1 VTLDE
6 IARRIGFQP
15 GPHGDD
21 WWDVENASQ
30 HHPVSAANLRRYLLT
45 GDRPLRILAALGAF
59 CPDVELWLLE
69 PGVWR
74 INVTNGQN
82 GGAREGQGYSPEEA
96 ILAAAE
102 ALPPQETP

>member
-1 VTLDE
+1 MTLDE
-6 IARRIGFQP
+6 IARRIGMFP
-15 GPHGDD
+15 STITPLD
-21 WWDVENASQ
+21 WHDPKGERWHIPADQ
-30 HHPVSAANLRRYLLT
+30 LRAHLIT
-45 GDRPLRILAALGAF
+45 GDRPLRILAAMGTF